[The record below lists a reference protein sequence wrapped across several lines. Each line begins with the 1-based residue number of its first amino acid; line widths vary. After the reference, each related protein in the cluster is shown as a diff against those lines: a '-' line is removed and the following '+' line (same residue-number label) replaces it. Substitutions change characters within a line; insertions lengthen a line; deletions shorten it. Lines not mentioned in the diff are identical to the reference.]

1 MSKQK
6 TLSRMSLT
14 VVALLAATLPCL
26 AQTKSAQTRN
36 DQTGE
41 MKLRQPTE
49 IAVLG
54 SERLDIYKAEA
65 KPASEAATFEQ
76 QRNIAR
82 VKFQQSVDQASSA
95 PAAFLPTISE
105 RDWPKDRRLGKDE
118 SSASPKR
125 ITFVPS
131 HGQKLPE

>member
-14 VVALLAATLPCL
+14 VVALLAATLTCL
-26 AQTKSAQTRN
+26 AQTKSTPTRN

-49 IAVLG
+49 IAVLR

-76 QRNIAR
+76 QRIMVR
-82 VKFQQSVDQASSA
+82 VKFQQSIDQASSA
-95 PAAFLPTISE
+95 PAALLTTISE
-105 RDWPKDRRLGKDE
+105 SDWQKTQRLGNDQG
-118 SSASPKR
+118 SASPRR

-131 HGQKLPE
+131 RGQKLPE